1 MDQSDGLNDA
11 FVGTV
16 APGERRVRLHNFVLM
31 RWIAVAGQTAT
42 IMTVVFVFDFAMPL
56 AWSLAVVSISAW
68 LNVYLMAVQDQR
80 RLLTDWEAAAQL
92 AFDVCQLATLLAING
107 GLENPFSTLLAAS
120 VVIGFTALPTLQAL
134 FIAGLGVFASLLIW
148 LFHRPLPWGPLGFD
162 PPALYEAGHWVALV
176 TAAGFI
182 SVFAWRSA
190 LETRRMSMAL
200 AVTQAVLARE
210 QKLSALG
217 GLAAAA
223 AHELGTPL
231 GTLYMTAKEMA
242 RFLPRG
248 TALRDDADLLVS
260 QAERC
265 RELLQQLSR
274 RGAEGDAVHARLSLR
289 ELLREVVQPLS
300 DIGPRVTVRLDG
312 AGAHEGGPRLRR
324 LPELLYAIGN
334 YVENAI
340 DYAQSEVVVTG
351 RWDEERMEI
360 EVRDD
365 GDGFAADVLNKLG
378 EPYVSRRGHAPESGG
393 LGLGFFIAQTFVE
406 RTGGRVSFRNAPAPG
421 RGAVVTARW
430 PRSRIEA
437 DAIT

>member
-1 MDQSDGLNDA
+1 MDHRDSVNDA
-11 FVGTV
+11 LIGAV
-16 APGERRVRLHNFVLM
+16 AAGERRVRLHNFILM

-42 IMTVVFVFDFAMPL
+42 IMAVVFVFDIAVPL
-56 AWSLAVVSISAW
+56 AWSLAIVSISAW

-107 GLENPFSTLLAAS
+107 GLENPFATLLAAS

-134 FIAGLGVFASLLIW
+134 FVAGLGVLASLMIW
-148 LFHRPLPWGPLGFD
+148 RFHRPLPWTALGFD
-162 PPALYEAGHWVALV
+162 PPPLYEAGHWVALL

-190 LETRRMSMAL
+190 LEARRMSMAL

-210 QKLSALG
+210 QRLSALG

-231 GTLYMTAKEMA
+231 GTIYMTAKEMA

-260 QAERC
+260 QSERC

-274 RGAEGDAVHARLSLR
+274 RGVEGDAVHARMAVR
-289 ELLREVVQPLS
+289 DLLREVVQPLA
-300 DIGPRVTVRLDG
+300 DIGPRIDVRLEGDG
-312 AGAHEGGPRLRR
+312 AETGGPRLRR

-340 DYAQSEVVVTG
+340 DYAQSEVIVTG
-351 RWDEERMEI
+351 RWDAEHLEI

-365 GDGFAADVLNKLG
+365 GEGFAPDVLNKLG
-378 EPYVSRRGHAPESGG
+378 EPYVSRRGHAAEGGG

-406 RTGGRVSFRNAPAPG
+406 RTGGRVSFRNGRYPD

-430 PRSRIEA
+430 PLGRIEA
-437 DAIT
+437 EAIT